1 MEDHIIMSSAK
12 SIALDWI
19 EDNRDLIVD
28 LSDRIWEF
36 AELPMREFKSSRLIA
51 ARARIESMEGVQ
63 TQDVRPPRRY
73 QVIS

>member
-1 MEDHIIMSSAK
+1 MPSAK

-36 AELPMREFKSSRLIA
+36 AELPMREYKSSRLIA
-51 ARARIESMEGVQ
+51 EIL
-63 TQDVRPPRRY
+63 
-73 QVIS
+73 

>member
-1 MEDHIIMSSAK
+1 MSSAK

-19 EDNRDLIVD
+19 KDNRDLIVD

-51 ARARIESMEGVQ
+51 ECARIESNEDVQ
-63 TQDVRPPRRY
+63 SQIV
-73 QVIS
+73 

>member
-28 LSDRIWEF
+28 LSDR
-36 AELPMREFKSSRLIA
+36 
-51 ARARIESMEGVQ
+51 V
-63 TQDVRPPRRY
+63 
-73 QVIS
+73 